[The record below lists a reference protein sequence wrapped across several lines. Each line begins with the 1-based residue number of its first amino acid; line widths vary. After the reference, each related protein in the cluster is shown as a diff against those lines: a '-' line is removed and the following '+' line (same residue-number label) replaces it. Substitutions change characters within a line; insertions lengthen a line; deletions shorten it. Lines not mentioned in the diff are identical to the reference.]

1 MIGSWKAVATGV
13 LAACMVII
21 ATGCGSGNTQVR
33 VMNAMNGESS
43 ISMQI
48 DNSTLASGTAFG
60 TASSYASASSGSHTL
75 QILAAGSAL
84 FNQSITLSGDSNNT
98 VLATN
103 AGPTV
108 LSDNKSAPASGAI
121 QIRAVNASTAL
132 GNTDVYIVAPGTDI
146 STVSPVVSA
155 LAFRATSEYQTVAA
169 GSYVTE
175 FTQTGSKVVV
185 FSTSALSFSAGQIR
199 TVVALDSPSGGFST
213 AVLSDLN

>member
-1 MIGSWKAVATGV
+1 MTGLKSAGIGMFAAGMMIITA
-13 LAACMVII
+13 
-21 ATGCGSGNTQVR
+21 GCGSGGTQVR
-33 VMNAMNGESS
+33 VMNAIDGESTV
-43 ISMQI
+43 SMQI
-48 DNSTLASGTAFG
+48 DNNNLASGVAFG
-60 TASSYASASSGSHTL
+60 TASSYGSVSSGSHTL
-75 QILAAGSAL
+75 EIQAANAPL

-98 VLATN
+98 VLATD

-108 LSDNKSAPASGAI
+108 LSDNKSTPSSGDI

-146 STVSPVVSA
+146 STVNATISA
-155 LAFRATSEYQTVAA
+155 LAFRTASGYQTVAA
-169 GSYVTE
+169 GSYVVE

-199 TVVALDSPSGGFST
+199 TVVALDNPSGGFST